1 MVKNSALP
9 PSLCLR
15 ASVVRKSTHMP
26 APFLDEADDRFEVR
40 PSAVPGAGLGV
51 FARVDLPAGAEL
63 EVIGVLVRRESVSD
77 RCTHFADHHKFRVGD
92 KLLIPVGLGG
102 LVNHSRA
109 PNLEKVI
116 TGERVVLRT
125 VRPVAAGEELFFRY
139 PDAAL
144 ERFGL
149 T

>member
-1 MVKNSALP
+1 
-9 PSLCLR
+9 
-15 ASVVRKSTHMP
+15 MP
-26 APFLDEADDRFEVR
+26 TPFLDEADDRFELR
-40 PSAVPGAGLGV
+40 PSTVPGAGLGV
-51 FARVDLPAGAEL
+51 FARVDLPAGATL

-92 KLLIPVGLGG
+92 RLLIPVGYGG
-102 LVNHSRA
+102 LVNHSHE
-109 PNLEKVI
+109 PNLEKHLD
-116 TGERVVLRT
+116 GDRVLLRT